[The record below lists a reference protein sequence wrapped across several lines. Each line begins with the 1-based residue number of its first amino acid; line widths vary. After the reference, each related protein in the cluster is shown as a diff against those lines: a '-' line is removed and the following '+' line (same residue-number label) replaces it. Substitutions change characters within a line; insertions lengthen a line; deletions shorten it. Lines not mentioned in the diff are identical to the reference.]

1 MREPAPEGLKGGAL
15 EAERVSVSVAEARE
29 IILGSLRPLPDETV
43 GLHQAS
49 GRVLAEEILSPRRIP
64 PHDNS
69 GMDGYALRAEDVRR
83 VPARLRIVAEIPAGA
98 RAARELGGGDAA
110 RILTGAPI
118 PPGADA
124 VVMQEHTEV
133 EGRDVV
139 VLKPV
144 AAGENVRRAGSD
156 VQPGT
161 RIAAPGTRLRPALIG
176 MLAALGRTQVAVVT
190 RPRVAV
196 LATGDELVEPDRLQD
211 DGRIASS
218 NSYSLCSALQEIG
231 ADPVYLGI
239 ARDEP
244 AVIRERF
251 EWALRCDAVV
261 STGGVSVGDR
271 DWIKQV
277 LAGLGA
283 EMRLWRVRM
292 KPGAPLAFVMHAE
305 RPVFGLPGNPVST
318 LVTFEQFVR
327 PALLRMLRLRQVFRP
342 VERARLA
349 QDYGKA
355 AGRAHFVRVRL
366 EARDGELHA
375 FPVGDQSS
383 AILLSMV
390 RADGLA
396 YLAEDE
402 THFAAGTP
410 VPVQL
415 LDRDDLRLSPGI

>member
-1 MREPAPEGLKGGAL
+1 MREPAPHGRKGGAL
-15 EAERVSVSVAEARE
+15 EAERQSVSVSEARE
-29 IILGSLRPLPDETV
+29 IILGSVCPLPSETV
-43 GLHQAS
+43 GLRDAV
-49 GRVLAEEILSPRRIP
+49 GRVLAEEVRSGRRIP

-69 GMDGYALRAEDVRR
+69 GMDGFAVRVADVARL
-83 VPARLRIVAEIPAGA
+83 PARLRIVAEIPAGA
-98 RAARELGGGDAA
+98 RETREIGPGEAA

-124 VVMQEHTEV
+124 VVMQEHTEL
-133 EGRDVV
+133 EGGDVI
-139 VLKPV
+139 VLKQV
-144 AAGENVRRAGSD
+144 SASENVRPAGSD

-161 RIAAPGTRLRPALIG
+161 RIASAGTRLRAAHVG
-176 MLAALGRTQVAVVT
+176 MLAALGRTQVSVVA

-196 LATGDELVEPDRLQD
+196 LATGDELVEPDRLVD
-211 DGRIASS
+211 DGRIVSS
-218 NSYSLCSALQEIG
+218 NSYSLCAALQEIG
-231 ADPVYLGI
+231 AEPLYLGI
-239 ARDEP
+239 APDEP

-251 EWALRCDAVV
+251 EQALRCDAVI

-277 LAGLGA
+277 LADLGA

-292 KPGAPLAFVMHAE
+292 RPGAPLAFVMHGD

-327 PALLRMLRLRQVFRP
+327 PALLRMLRLRKVFRP
-342 VERARLA
+342 VERALLA
-349 QDYGKA
+349 EDYSKS

-366 EARDGELHA
+366 ETRDGDWYA

-390 RADGLA
+390 RADALA
-396 YLAEDE
+396 YVPEDE
-402 THFAAGTP
+402 THVAAGTP
-410 VPVQL
+410 VRVQL
-415 LDRDDLRLSPGI
+415 LDRDDLRVSPDL